1 MTYLLQGGQI
11 LTEKLGL
18 IGGDLLIR
26 DGVIAA
32 IGENLPCEG
41 ETVNAAGRLIVPGLV
56 DTHNHGFCGTE
67 FASAN
72 ETFDNGTTELAKRG
86 VTTVVPTV
94 RCLPTDRLF
103 AAIENIKKEML
114 RRPAGAKLA
123 GINLEGPFLSPARIG
138 SMVPENLAKPGK
150 QALAEILAACEG
162 LLRSITIAPELPGVL
177 PLIEDVLFAG
187 ANPSLGHSNATYA
200 ESRAAADAGANL
212 VTHLF
217 NAMRPFNHRDPGLIG
232 EALTDDRLD
241 CELIC
246 DFVHNDPAAVD
257 LAIRAKGAERIVMI
271 SDTGRMA
278 GLGDGEYIIEG
289 RRRIVKGKLCKT
301 EDGVIA
307 GSVCSLFDGFR
318 NLLKQGYPLAD
329 VSRMASLNPARKIGV
344 DRLTGSIAVG
354 KAADLLVLDSGFS
367 LRETWVSGV
376 RVHERDV

>member
-18 IGGDLLIR
+18 IGGDLLIK
-26 DGVIAA
+26 DGAIAA

-94 RCLPTDRLF
+94 RCLPMDRLF

-114 RRPAGAKLA
+114 RKPAGAKLA

-162 LLRSITIAPELPGVL
+162 LLRSITVAPELPGVL
-177 PLIEDVLFAG
+177 PLIEDILFAG

-200 ESRAAADAGANL
+200 EARAAADAGANL

-318 NLLKQGYPLAD
+318 NLLLQGYPLAD
-329 VSRMASLNPARKIGV
+329 VSRMASLNPARKVGI
-344 DRLTGSIAVG
+344 DRMTGSIAVG
-354 KAADLLVLDSGFS
+354 KAADLLLLDSGFS

-376 RVHERDV
+376 RV

>member
-32 IGENLPCEG
+32 IGDDLPCDG
-41 ETVNAAGRLIVPGLV
+41 ETVNAAGCFIVPGLI

-67 FASAN
+67 FASPD
-72 ETFDNGTTELAKRG
+72 EEFDVGTLELAKRG
-86 VTTVVPTV
+86 VTSVVPTV
-94 RCLPTDRLF
+94 RSLPMDRLL
-103 AAIENIKKEML
+103 AAIGNIKKETV

-123 GINLEGPFLSPARIG
+123 GINLEGPFLSPVRIG
-138 SMVPENLAKPGK
+138 SMAPENLVSPGK
-150 QALAEILAACEG
+150 EAVTELLAACEG
-162 LLRSITIAPELPGVL
+162 MLRSITIAPELPGVL
-177 PLIEDVLFAG
+177 PLIEDILFAG
-187 ANPSLGHSNATYA
+187 ANPSLGHTNATYA
-200 ESRAAADAGANL
+200 EAQAAADAGANL

-217 NAMRPFNHRDPGLIG
+217 NAMRPFNHRDPGIIG

-257 LAIRAKGAERIVMI
+257 LAIRAKGTERIVMI
-271 SDTGRMA
+271 SDTGRMS
-278 GLGDGEYIIEG
+278 GLGDGEYVIEG
-289 RRRIVKGKLCKT
+289 RRRIVKGRLCKT

-318 NLLKQGYPLAD
+318 NLLQRGYPLAD
-329 VSRMASLNPARKIGV
+329 VSRMASLNPARKVGI

-354 KAADLLVLDSGFS
+354 KAADLMLLWDTDFS
-367 LRETWVSGV
+367 LRETWVDGE
-376 RVHERDV
+376 RV

>member
-1 MTYLLQGGQI
+1 MTYLIQGGQI

-18 IGGDLLIR
+18 IGGDLLIK

-32 IGENLPCEG
+32 IGENLPADG
-41 ETVNAAGRLIVPGLV
+41 EIVDAAGCFVVPGLV
-56 DTHNHGFCGTE
+56 DIHNHGFRGTE

-72 ETFDNGTTELAKRG
+72 EEFDGGTLELAKRG
-86 VTTVVPTV
+86 ITTVVPTV
-94 RCLPTDRLF
+94 RCLPMDRLL
-103 AAIENIKKEML
+103 AAIENIKKEMV

-150 QALAEILAACEG
+150 EALSELLSACEG
-162 LLRSITIAPELPGVL
+162 TLRSITLAPELPGVL
-177 PLIEDVLFAG
+177 PLIEDILFAG
-187 ANPSLGHSNATYA
+187 ANPAIGHSNATYA
-200 ESRAAADAGANL
+200 EAQAAVEAGANL

-217 NAMRPFNHRDPGLIG
+217 NAMRPFTHRDPGLIG
-232 EALTDDRLD
+232 EALTDDRLT

-257 LAIRAKGAERIVMI
+257 LAIRAKGVENIVMI

-289 RRRIVKGKLCKT
+289 RKRIVSGKLCKT

-318 NLLKQGYPLAD
+318 NLLLRGYPLSD
-329 VSRMASLNPARKIGV
+329 VSRMASFNPAKMTGI
-344 DRLTGSIAVG
+344 DRHTGSISVG
-354 KAADLLVLDSGFS
+354 KAADLLLLDGTFS
-367 LRETWVSGV
+367 LRQTWVDGV
-376 RVHERDV
+376 RATPSS

>member
-18 IGGDLLIR
+18 IGGDLLIK
-26 DGVIAA
+26 DGAIAA

-67 FASAN
+67 FASA
-72 ETFDNGTTELAKRG
+72 EEAFDVGTTELAKRG

-94 RCLPTDRLF
+94 RCLPMDRLL

-114 RRPAGAKLA
+114 RKPAGAKLA

-150 QALAEILAACEG
+150 EALTELLSACEG
-162 LLRSITIAPELPGVL
+162 LLRSITVAPELPGVL
-177 PLIEDVLFAG
+177 PLIEDILFAG

-200 ESRAAADAGANL
+200 EARAAADAGANL

-246 DFVHNDPAAVD
+246 DFVHNDPAVVD

-318 NLLKQGYPLAD
+318 NLLMRGYPLSD
-329 VSRMASLNPARKIGV
+329 VSRMASLNPARLIGV
-344 DRLTGSIAVG
+344 DRQTGSIVVG
-354 KAADLLVLDSGFS
+354 KAADLLLLDSRFS
-367 LRETWVSGV
+367 LRETWVDGK
-376 RVHERDV
+376 RV

>member
-11 LTEKLGL
+11 LTETLGL

-32 IGENLPCEG
+32 IGEHLPADG
-41 ETVNAAGRLIVPGLV
+41 TVVDAAGCFIVPGLIDV
-56 DTHNHGFCGTE
+56 HNHGFCGTE
-67 FASAN
+67 FASAD
-72 ETFDNGTTELAKRG
+72 EAFDGGTVELAKRG
-86 VTTVVPTV
+86 ITTVVPTV
-94 RCLPTDRLF
+94 RCLPMDRLL
-103 AAIENIKKEML
+103 AAIENIKKETV

-150 QALAEILAACEG
+150 EALTELLSACEG
-162 LLRSITIAPELPGVL
+162 MLRSITVAPELPGVL
-177 PLIEDVLFAG
+177 PLIEDILFAG
-187 ANPSLGHSNATYA
+187 ANPALGHSDATYA
-200 ESRAAADAGANL
+200 EARAAADAGANL

-257 LAIRAKGAERIVMI
+257 LAIRAKGAERILLI

-278 GLGDGEYIIEG
+278 GLGDGEYVIEG
-289 RRRIVKGKLCKT
+289 RKRTVKGKLCKT

-318 NLLKQGYPLAD
+318 NLLLRGYPLAD
-329 VSRMASLNPARKIGV
+329 VSRMASLNPARKIGI
-344 DRLTGSIAVG
+344 DRLTGSISVG
-354 KAADLLVLDSGFS
+354 KAADLLLLDSSFS
-367 LRETWVSGV
+367 LRQTWVEGKTGAKTV
-376 RVHERDV
+376 

>member
-18 IGGDLLIR
+18 IGGDLLIQ
-26 DGVIAA
+26 DGIIAA
-32 IGENLPCEG
+32 IGENLPGDG
-41 ETVNAAGRLIVPGLV
+41 EIVNAAGCFIVPGLV
-56 DTHNHGFCGTE
+56 DTHNHGFLGTE
-67 FASAN
+67 FASAD
-72 ETFDNGTTELAKRG
+72 EEFDNGTAELAKRG
-86 VTTVVPTV
+86 ITTVVPTV
-94 RCLPTDRLF
+94 RCLPMDRLL
-103 AAIENIKKEML
+103 AAIENIKKETA
-114 RRPAGAKLA
+114 RKPKGAKLA

-150 QALAEILAACEG
+150 EALTELLAACEG
-162 LLRSITIAPELPGVL
+162 LLRSVTVAPELPGVL
-177 PLIEDVLFAG
+177 PLIEDILFAG

-200 ESRAAADAGANL
+200 EAKAAADAGANL

-217 NAMRPFNHRDPGLIG
+217 NAMRPFTHRDPGLLG

-257 LAIRAKGAERIVMI
+257 LAIRAKGIERIVMV

-289 RRRIVKGKLCKT
+289 RKRIVQGKLCRT
-301 EDGVIA
+301 EEGVIA

-318 NLLKQGYPLAD
+318 NLLLRGYPLAD

-354 KAADLLVLDSGFS
+354 KAADLLLLDGRFD
-367 LRETWVSGV
+367 LKETWVDGV
-376 RVHERDV
+376 RV

>member
-1 MTYLLQGGQI
+1 MTYLLQGGRI
-11 LTEKLGL
+11 LTEKVGL
-18 IGGDLLIR
+18 IGGDLLIK

-32 IGENLPCEG
+32 IGENLPSDG
-41 ETVNAAGRLIVPGLV
+41 EVVNAAGCFVVPGLI

-67 FASAN
+67 FASDGEA
-72 ETFDNGTTELAKRG
+72 FDNGTVELAKRG
-86 VTTVVPTV
+86 ITTVVPTV
-94 RCLPTDRLF
+94 RCLPMDRLL
-103 AAIENIKKEML
+103 AATRNIKKEMV

-150 QALAEILAACEG
+150 EALTEILAACEG
-162 LLRSITIAPELPGVL
+162 ALRSITLAPELPEVL
-177 PLIEDVLFAG
+177 PLIEDILFAG

-200 ESRAAADAGANL
+200 EARAAADAGANL

-232 EALTDDRLD
+232 EALTDDRLS

-257 LAIRAKGAERIVMI
+257 LAIRAKGAENIVMI

-278 GLGDGEYIIEG
+278 GLGDGEYVIEG
-289 RRRIVKGKLCKT
+289 RKRIVKGKLCKT

-318 NLLKQGYPLAD
+318 NLLLRGYPLSD
-329 VSRMASLNPARKIGV
+329 VSRMASLNPARMIGI

-354 KAADLLVLDSGFS
+354 KAADLLLLDGTFS
-367 LRETWVSGV
+367 LRETWVDGN
-376 RVHERDV
+376 RVG